1 MNNYDDIKRFIEK
14 TNLEGIDYKELS
26 GQEKENPAQNWAI
39 LRQLSDTPAAP
50 GGSQRTT
57 QPPPVAAPAQ
67 EFATSGLLAALAPQQ
82 PVAVAPPATPVPP
95 PVAAPEPATPVAAPE
110 PAVPATPAAEP
121 AYTQLFRQKHAPAPA
136 GDARRDT
143 LLQPLL
149 EMIATCR

>member
-67 EFATSGLLAALAPQQ
+67 EFATSGLLAALASQQ

-95 PVAAPEPATPVAAPE
+95 PAAAPAAPEPATPAA
-110 PAVPATPAAEP
+110 PAAEP
-121 AYTQLFRQKHAPAPA
+121 AYTQLFRQKRAPAPV

>member
-14 TNLEGIDYKELS
+14 THLEGIDYKELS

-50 GGSQRTT
+50 GGSQRTI

-67 EFATSGLLAALAPQQ
+67 EFATAGLLAALAPQQ
-82 PVAVAPPATPVPP
+82 PVAVAPPATPVPQP
-95 PVAAPEPATPVAAPE
+95 AAAPEPAAP
-110 PAVPATPAAEP
+110 AIPAAAP
-121 AYTQLFRQKHAPAPA
+121 AYTQLFRQKRAPAPA